1 MFAEDQFL
9 GSEEIRNVDDDVRL
23 MHQEYTEYVEQWEQV
38 RLAAIANYPV
48 QTAAWT
54 TVTFV

>member
-38 RLAAIANYPV
+38 RVAATVNYPA
-48 QTAAWT
+48 QTAVWM
-54 TVTFV
+54 TVTFI